1 MLMYISSVV
10 LNILLMVFM
19 PLLMVGVI
27 KKVKAFFARRK
38 GPSVF
43 QVFYDI
49 RRLFLKGEV
58 ISSFVKM
65 NYASAFALGSLV
77 ASGLLV
83 PQITGKAVF
92 GDFRLDFLM
101 FVYLFGL
108 SRFFSAVNALQMASS
123 FEGMGSSRELVFS
136 ITGELTLM
144 LCLVSLAFFGTSCTF
159 SGIFQAFNVPSIDNL
174 SVGVLACVILFVI
187 MLLEGCRVPIDD
199 PATHL
204 ELTMIHEVMILDNS
218 GVSLAY
224 FMYSGM
230 LKIYLFSS
238 IIASIILA
246 EFAHLSCWIYGGLF
260 LGILFLLSIVI
271 GVIESLIAR
280 LRMVHVQQYILFA
293 AGLAV
298 ILLIS
303 VIFVR
308 I

>member
-1 MLMYISSVV
+1 MINTLCNIFF
-10 LNILLMVFM
+10 NILLMVFA

-38 GPSVF
+38 GPSVL
-43 QVFYDI
+43 QVIYDI
-49 RRLFLKGEV
+49 RRLFLKGEI
-58 ISSFVKM
+58 ISSFVRM
-65 NYASAFALGSLV
+65 NYTSAFALGSLI
-77 ASGLLV
+77 AAGLFV
-83 PQITGKAVF
+83 PQITGEAVLNNF
-92 GDFRLDFLM
+92 SMDFLI

-144 LCLVSLAFFGTSCTF
+144 MCLVSLAFFGSSCDF
-159 SGIFQAFNVPSIDNL
+159 AGIFGAFRVPSIDNL

-199 PATHL
+199 PTTHL

-238 IIASIILA
+238 IIGSIILS
-246 EFAHLSCWIYGGLF
+246 EFAHLSCFIYGGLF
-260 LGILFLLSIVI
+260 LLLLFLISVI
-271 GVIESLIAR
+271 IGIIESVQAR

>member
-1 MLMYISSVV
+1 MLMNISSIV
-10 LNILLMVFM
+10 LNILLMVFA

-43 QVFYDI
+43 QVVYDI

-58 ISSFVKM
+58 ISSFVRM
-65 NYASAFALGSLV
+65 NYTSAISLGALV
-77 ASGLLV
+77 ATGLFV
-83 PQITGKAVF
+83 PQITGQAVLSN
-92 GDFRLDFLM
+92 FRLDFLI

-144 LCLVSLAFFGTSCTF
+144 LCLVSLAFFGGSCDF
-159 SGIFQAFNVPSIDNL
+159 AGIFGAFRVPSIDNL
-174 SVGVLACVILFVI
+174 SVGVLASVILFII
-187 MLLEGCRVPIDD
+187 MLLEACRVPIDD
-199 PATHL
+199 PTTHL

-224 FMYSGM
+224 FMYTGM

-238 IIASIILA
+238 IIASIVLS
-246 EFAHLSCWIYGGLF
+246 EFAHLSAWIYGGLF
-260 LGILFLLSIVI
+260 LLLLLLASVIIGI
-271 GVIESLIAR
+271 IESVQAR

>member
-1 MLMYISSVV
+1 MILNISSIIF
-10 LNILLMVFM
+10 NILLMVFA

-27 KKVKAFFARRK
+27 RKFKAFFARRK
-38 GPSVF
+38 GPSIL
-43 QVFYDI
+43 QPIYDI
-49 RRLFLKGEV
+49 RRLLLKGEV
-58 ISSFVKM
+58 ISSFVRM
-65 NYASAFALGSLV
+65 NYASAFALGSLIV
-77 ASGLLV
+77 AGFFV
-83 PQITGKAVF
+83 PQITGTAIL
-92 GDFRLDFLM
+92 GGFRLDFLV

-108 SRFFSAVNALQMASS
+108 SRFFGTVNALQMASS

-144 LCLVSLAFFGTSCTF
+144 LCLVSLAFFGSSCDF
-159 SGIFQAFNVPSIDNL
+159 AGIFAAFRVPSIDNL
-174 SVGVLACVILFVI
+174 AVGVLACVILFVI
-187 MLLEGCRVPIDD
+187 MLLEGCRIPIDD
-199 PATHL
+199 PTTHL

-238 IIASIILA
+238 VIASIILA
-246 EFAHLSCWIYGGLF
+246 EFSHLSSWIYGGLF
-260 LGILFLLSIVI
+260 LLLLLVVSVIIGI
-271 GVIESLIAR
+271 IESLQAR
-280 LRMVHVQQYILFA
+280 VRMVHVQQYILFA